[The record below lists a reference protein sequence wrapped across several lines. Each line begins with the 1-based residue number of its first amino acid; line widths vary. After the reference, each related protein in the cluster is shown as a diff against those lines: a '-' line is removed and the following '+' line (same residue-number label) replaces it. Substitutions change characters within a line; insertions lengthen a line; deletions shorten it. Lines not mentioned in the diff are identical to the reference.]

1 MNKGY
6 RTIYIL
12 LSFYLLSFDVHA
24 QSKYDV
30 VFNKNYAE
38 RARLFDTV
46 VMKELEQ
53 LEYGEFQARMKELE
67 EKAIEK
73 NDYGVQLE
81 IILGRSE
88 YKSRHDLSNA
98 DETIAMME
106 KLLAGLDKK
115 KYPEYAALIMFN
127 IGNNYFGQKFSYT
140 KAFENYINAYNIV
153 KRFNSNSFPHKKY
166 VLANIGTRYYSIGD
180 HEQAKKILL
189 EADTLPDS
197 RVQIG
202 NYNNKNTLGLI
213 YRYYG
218 VYDSAIRYFEETR
231 QLANNDGMGVWE
243 NIAKGNIGI
252 CYYLQEKYDLAI
264 PLLEDDVQACLK
276 HGRRAYDNALN
287 SQLILAD
294 IHLQMDSMNAVAED
308 IKLVNQ
314 YIDTCRDKIK
324 IFSMLYPVL
333 SKYHYKKGDL
343 GRAYAYQD
351 SAAIYKDSLSKRD
364 NIYLLAKVEHKKELE
379 KHGAEL
385 EVLHAE
391 KRLMEFTRNGLIG
404 GIALLGV
411 IAALTINRQK
421 LRHKIKQNRLL
432 ANQELARQELLNAT
446 AQLESYTKRLQE
458 KNAIIEKSSLEIEK
472 LRTTLTTTQQ
482 EQVNNDALQQ
492 LHASTILTDEEWEEF
507 KTLFEQVHK
516 GFLLRLKDKMPGL
529 SPADTRFIV
538 LSKLKLNNKEM
549 AGILGVQPD
558 SIRSNKHRL
567 RKKFDLPDDNNIAG
581 FVDSI

>member
-6 RTIYIL
+6 CFIYIL
-12 LSFYLLSFDVHA
+12 LCCVLLSFSAGA

-30 VFNKNYAE
+30 VFDKDYAE
-38 RARLFDTV
+38 RAKIFDTV
-46 VMKELEQ
+46 VMKEVEQ
-53 LEYGEFQARMKELE
+53 LDFDEFQVRMTKLE
-67 EKAIEK
+67 EKAK
-73 NDYGVQLE
+73 KKKDYGVQLE
-81 IILGRSE
+81 IIMARSE
-88 YKSRHDLSNA
+88 YRNKHDLTNA

-115 KYPEYAALIMFN
+115 KYPEYAALIMFDL
-127 IGNNYFGQKFSYT
+127 GNNYFSKKFSYT
-140 KAFENYINAYNIV
+140 KAFENYINSYNVV
-153 KRFNSNSFPHKKY
+153 KEFNSVNFPHKKN

-180 HEQAKKILL
+180 HEKAKEILL
-189 EADTLPDS
+189 ESDTLPDS
-197 RVQIG
+197 RIQIT

-218 VYDSAIRYFEETR
+218 QYDSAITYFEQTR
-231 QLANNDGMGVWE
+231 QLAAQGGSEVWE

-252 CYYLQEKYDLAI
+252 CYYQQGKYDMAI
-264 PLLEDDVQACLK
+264 PMLKDDVTACLK
-276 HGRRAYDNALN
+276 HGPRAYDNALN

-294 IHLQMDSMNAVAED
+294 IHLKMDSMNAVAED
-308 IKLVNQ
+308 IKLVNR
-314 YIDTCRDKIK
+314 YIDASRDKIK
-324 IFSMLYPVL
+324 VRSMLYPVL

-343 GRAYAYQD
+343 GKAYAYQD
-351 SAAIYKDSLSKRD
+351 SAAVYKDSLSKRD

-379 KHGAEL
+379 KHEAEL

-411 IAALTINRQK
+411 ITALTINRQK
-421 LRHKIKQNRLL
+421 LRHKIRQNALI
-432 ANQELARQELLNAT
+432 ASQELARQELMNAT
-446 AQLESYTKRLQE
+446 TQLESYTKRLQE
-458 KNAIIEKSSLEIEK
+458 KNAIIEKSTREIEK
-472 LRTTLTTTQQ
+472 LQATLTASQQ
-482 EQVNNDALQQ
+482 GQVNDEALQQ
-492 LHASTILTDEEWEEF
+492 LHASTILTDEEWDEF
-507 KTLFEQVHK
+507 KALFEQVHK
-516 GFLLRLKDKMPGL
+516 GFLVRLKDKMPGL

-567 RKKFDLPDDNNIAG
+567 RKKFNLPDDNSITD
-581 FVDSI
+581 FVDAI